1 MFDAFTKNCT
11 RNYTVAYTI
20 SHVKAQ
26 MREAISISL
35 IQHFEADFLWKV
47 WKVSLI
53 ILKTFT
59 HASFQSQRLFM
70 HAFLLSADFFPPKLT
85 FSKSSG
91 TLSVSNG
98 LDLDQ
103 NQHVVI
109 QVQNICDKF

>member
-1 MFDAFTKNCT
+1 MTEGPTDGRRRLQYPRRFFKKRGDNK
-11 RNYTVAYTI
+11 
-20 SHVKAQ
+20 SEKLL
-26 MREAISISL
+26 SSP
-35 IQHFEADFLWKV
+35 FLWKV
-47 WKVSLI
+47 NLKILNSGI

-70 HAFLLSADFFPPKLT
+70 HAFLSSADFFLPKFT

-103 NQHVVI
+103 DQHVVI
-109 QVQNICDKF
+109 QFQNICD